1 MAGCESS
8 SSMMKSAASSVATA
22 EAAEAAVA
30 VVDHHEEEDDACS
43 ICLEAFSSQ
52 DPATVNRFHFDPP
65 PIRICS
71 QQLLEAVEIER
82 NLRSRQRERS
92 ANAIRFAHIPPEE
105 FEFDTVA
112 PSEDESELDEHI
124 MQQLA
129 AAAFGRAHHLNRRQR
144 HRSSRLDPSQ
154 VHVFAT
160 PPHGSSA
167 EQIFTNASTEG
178 LIVGNTSPNS
188 PSSTIATER
197 YNQLPSSARPSL
209 ANMLVSGIQNCS
221 SIKRSL
227 SSLDTFERGLTSQT
241 PPRSPARQ
249 TPQRS
254 PRRSRPSELSCF
266 SETIK
271 SKFSAASARYKES
284 ISKGTRG
291 FKEKLLA
298 RNNSVKEL
306 SKEVHREVTAG
317 VARMMERLDPA
328 SRRTGSSSSVS
339 GCAEGTSSIP
349 CDPKNLQDS
358 LLVRFP
364 SRIHSDAS
372 CGTHPNP
379 SIHGC
384 GTASSVPDRVEVTRL
399 QSIFDEPWIV
409 AKMDDLGHNG
419 QSTQNSSQMQS

>member
-8 SSMMKSAASSVATA
+8 SSMMKSAASS
-22 EAAEAAVA
+22 AAAAVA

-52 DPATVNRFHFDPP
+52 DPATVTCCRHEYHLQCILEWSQRSKEC
-65 PIRICS
+65 PICWQFLVLKDHTS

-82 NLRSRQRERS
+82 NLRARQRERS

-129 AAAFGRAHHLNRRQR
+129 AVAFGRTHHLNRRQR

-160 PPHGSSA
+160 PPYGSSA

-197 YNQLPSSARPSL
+197 YNQLPSLARPSL
-209 ANMLVSGIQNCS
+209 ANMVSNIMEN
-221 SIKRSL
+221 
-227 SSLDTFERGLTSQT
+227 RGLTSQT

-339 GCAEGTSSIP
+339 GCAEGTSSISR
-349 CDPKNLQDS
+349 DPKNVQDS

-379 SIHGC
+379 SIHSC

-399 QSIFDEPWIV
+399 QDVLLCPEDS
-409 AKMDDLGHNG
+409 K
-419 QSTQNSSQMQS
+419 

>member
-1 MAGCESS
+1 MADCESS
-8 SSMMKSAASSVATA
+8 SSSMVKTTA
-22 EAAEAAVA
+22 AAVG
-30 VVDHHEEEDDACS
+30 VDHREEEDDACS

-52 DPATVNRFHFDPP
+52 DPATVTCCRHEYHLQCILEWSQRSKECPICWQFLVLKDPT
-65 PIRICS
+65 S

-82 NLRSRQRERS
+82 NLRTRQRESS
-92 ANAIRFAHIPPEE
+92 ANAIRFAHVPSED

-112 PSEDESELDEHI
+112 PSEDESELDENI

-144 HRSSRLDPSQ
+144 NRSSRLDPSQ
-154 VHVFAT
+154 VLVFAT

-167 EQIFTNASTEG
+167 EQIFTTASTEG
-178 LIVGNTSPNS
+178 LIVGNFSPESNA

-197 YNQLPSSARPSL
+197 YTQLPSSARPSL
-209 ANMLVSGIQNCS
+209 ANMVSNIME
-221 SIKRSL
+221 
-227 SSLDTFERGLTSQT
+227 TRGSASQT

-266 SETIK
+266 SEAIK

-328 SRRTGSSSSVS
+328 SRQTGSSSSVS
-339 GCAEGTSSIP
+339 GGAEGTSSISR
-349 CDPKNLQDS
+349 DPKNVQDS
-358 LLVRFP
+358 LLIRFP
-364 SRIHSDAS
+364 SRIHSDTS

-379 SIHGC
+379 LIHGC
-384 GTASSVPDRVEVTRL
+384 GTVSSVPDRVEVTRL
-399 QSIFDEPWIV
+399 QDILLCP
-409 AKMDDLGHNG
+409 DD
-419 QSTQNSSQMQS
+419 SK